1 MTTNAP
7 RFALLALLGEGFF
20 SRLSFG
26 LISFALPLYARGLGM
41 SLTEIG
47 LLISLNAAVT
57 ILCKPVMGSLADRYG
72 WRRSLLTG
80 VGLRSVSTLL
90 FAVSWMPW
98 HLFGIRALL
107 GLSQSLRSPAI
118 NALLAECG
126 GKKSAASVF
135 AWYSTAKT
143 VAASA
148 GRAVAGILLAL
159 TAGTFAPVFVVAFV
173 LSAVPLLVVWLYVRD
188 PEGRVRKSPIATN
201 EQSPANEPATETRPG
216 MLPIVGL
223 GALMSG
229 TAQMLHGLFPILA
242 TEYAGLG
249 TAETGLIYLASTLVT
264 MAAGPIFGWLSD
276 HVSRE
281 LVLLVRG
288 AANILSSAVYLFA
301 PGLAGVTV
309 ARLTDDLGKAAFRP
323 AWGAMMSS
331 ASSHDTQNRARRM
344 GVMSLGEDAGDL
356 VGPAL
361 AGFLWSTGGIGALMG
376 VRIVLAALTEV
387 YAIVVTHKLNAA
399 ENACAQESKQLN
411 PVAQT
416 TAHDIRRRHSKTDP
430 APAAPGASTRDI
442 DTIHA
447 RPVIS
452 GTTRD

>member
-1 MTTNAP
+1 MSSDASRP
-7 RFALLALLGEGFF
+7 ALLALLGEGFF

-26 LISFALPLYARGLGM
+26 LISFVLPLYARELGL

-47 LLISLNAAVT
+47 LLISLNAGIA
-57 ILCKPVMGSLADRYG
+57 ILCKPVMGSLADRFG
-72 WRRSLLTG
+72 WRRSLLAG
-80 VGLRSVSTLL
+80 VGLRSLSTLL
-90 FAVSWMPW
+90 YAFSWMPW
-98 HLFGIRALL
+98 HLFGVRALL
-107 GLSQSLRSPAI
+107 GLSQSARSPAV

-126 GKKSAASVF
+126 GKKAAASVF
-135 AWYSTAKT
+135 AWYSTART

-159 TAGTFAPVFVVAFV
+159 TAGKFAAVFVIAFV
-173 LSAVPLLVVWLYVRD
+173 LSALPLLVVWLYVKE
-188 PEGRVRKSPIATN
+188 PEGRVRQTPIA
-201 EQSPANEPATETRPG
+201 EQAPAKPPPAANQPG
-216 MLPIVGL
+216 LLPIIGL
-223 GALMSG
+223 GAMMNG

-281 LVLLVRG
+281 LVLLVRAG
-288 AANILSSAVYLFA
+288 ANILSSAIYLVA
-301 PGLAGVTV
+301 PGLAGVTA
-309 ARLTDDLGKAAFRP
+309 ARLTDDMGKAAFRP

-331 ASSHDTQNRARRM
+331 ASSHDPQNRARRM

-356 VGPAL
+356 IGPAL

-387 YAIVVTHKLNAA
+387 YAIVITRKLNAA
-399 ENACAQESKQLN
+399 ENAQTKLSTAPN
-411 PVAQT
+411 PAAETNTHPIQKS
-416 TAHDIRRRHSKTDP
+416 HSKIDL
-430 APAAPGASTRDI
+430 ASAALGTSANEVS
-442 DTIHA
+442 TIHA
-447 RPVIS
+447 YPITS
-452 GTTRD
+452 GPAKE

>member
-1 MTTNAP
+1 MTPNMP

-26 LISFALPLYARGLGM
+26 LISFALPLYARSLGM

-57 ILCKPVMGSLADRYG
+57 MLCKPVMGSLADRYG

-107 GLSQSLRSPAI
+107 GFSQSLRSPAV

-135 AWYSTAKT
+135 AWYSTAKM

-159 TAGTFAPVFVVAFV
+159 TAGTFAPVFIVAFA

-188 PEGRVRKSPIATN
+188 PEGRVREASIATDA
-201 EQSPANEPATETRPG
+201 QAPAAKTRPG
-216 MLPIVGL
+216 LLPIVGL

-249 TAETGLIYLASTLVT
+249 TAETGLIYLASTVVT
-264 MAAGPIFGWLSD
+264 MAAGPVFGWLSD

-301 PGLAGVTV
+301 PGFAGVT
-309 ARLTDDLGKAAFRP
+309 AAKLTDDMGKAAFRP
-323 AWGAMMSS
+323 AWGAMMSA

-387 YAIVVTHKLNAA
+387 YAIVVTRKLNAA
-399 ENACAQESKQLN
+399 ENARAQESKQLN
-411 PVAQT
+411 PIAQA
-416 TAHDIRRRHSKTDP
+416 TANDIRRRHSKTDP
-430 APAAPGASTRDI
+430 ATAAPGASTRDI

-447 RPVIS
+447 CPVIS
-452 GTTRD
+452 GTTRE

>member
-1 MTTNAP
+1 MTTGAP
-7 RFALLALLGEGFF
+7 RLALLALLGEGFF

-26 LISFALPLYARGLGM
+26 VVSFALPLYARELGM

-47 LLISLNAAVT
+47 LLISLNAGIAM
-57 ILCKPVMGSLADRYG
+57 ICKPVMGALADRCG
-72 WRRSLLTG
+72 WRRSLLAG

-148 GRAVAGILLAL
+148 GRALAGIMLAL
-159 TAGTFAPVFVVAFV
+159 TAGKFASVFVIAFV
-173 LSAVPLLVVWLYVRD
+173 LSALPLLVVWLYVKE
-188 PEGRVRKSPIATN
+188 PEGRVREASN
-201 EQSPANEPATETRPG
+201 ATEGEAPAKLPAAQPG
-216 MLPIVGL
+216 LLPIIGL
-223 GALMSG
+223 GTLMSG

-264 MAAGPIFGWLSD
+264 LAAGPIFGWLSD

-309 ARLTDDLGKAAFRP
+309 ARLTDDMGKAAFRP
-323 AWGAMMSS
+323 AWGAMMSA
-331 ASSHDTQNRARRM
+331 ASCHDKQNRARRM
-344 GVMSLGEDAGDL
+344 GIMSLGEDAGDL
-356 VGPAL
+356 IGPAL

-376 VRIVLAALTEV
+376 VRIVLAALTEI
-387 YAIVVTHKLNAA
+387 YAIVVTRKLNAA
-399 ENACAQESKQLN
+399 EIARAQESRQLS
-411 PVAQT
+411 PA
-416 TAHDIRRRHSKTDP
+416 ADLAPHSVRKGQPMTDL
-430 APAAPGASTRDI
+430 AMAAPGASTAAI

-447 RPVIS
+447 CPITS
-452 GTTRD
+452 GSSKE